1 MSEIQECTKL
11 MRPPLSSKVNQMINK
26 ETKKTNEDC
35 AKCHKGNKQ
44 GAMHGQGFGED
55 YQKCLDVTFWLRPK
69 TCVKR
74 SSLDCL
80 KTK

>member
-1 MSEIQECTKL
+1 MKTVLSAIKEI
-11 MRPPLSSKVNQMINK
+11 
-26 ETKKTNEDC
+26 
-35 AKCHKGNKQ
+35 KQ
-44 GAMHGQGFGED
+44 GAMRGQGFGED